1 MKSKRKKF
9 SFTISTALSTI
20 VLLNTIV
27 LNAIGLD
34 ARLHSKS
41 SSSRGCYDAATNSPG
56 ASWWRMIAMRLHRTL
71 IYSKNSRRANLFAGT
86 VTTLPR
92 GWPRPLRPTQPR
104 PRPSPLTAGILMMP
118 VAPSY
123 PPPSYLPLLPTLT
136 PLSPFALFYPIRLLY
151 PTLTI
156 SHPPLTS
163 LHLFY
168 RDLPPAFASGTWKVP
183 RCNSIILIIYLFHFL
198 SVFFIKS
205 SWNARS
211 IHHCNYLAPAR
222 RGNEWRRCVLNW
234 KLIAWL

>member
-1 MKSKRKKF
+1 MKSKKKKF

-123 PPPSYLPLLPTLT
+123 PPLLSSLTSYTYSPLPLRPLLPHSP
-136 PLSPFALFYPIRLLY
+136 PLPHYYYLP
-151 PTLTI
+151 PTLNL
-156 SHPPLTS
+156 PPFILPRS
-163 LHLFY
+163 PSCICLGYLKGAPMQQHNSYHLFIPFFE
-168 RDLPPAFASGTWKVP
+168 RS
-183 RCNSIILIIYLFHFL
+183 FH
-198 SVFFIKS
+198 
-205 SWNARS
+205 
-211 IHHCNYLAPAR
+211 
-222 RGNEWRRCVLNW
+222 
-234 KLIAWL
+234 